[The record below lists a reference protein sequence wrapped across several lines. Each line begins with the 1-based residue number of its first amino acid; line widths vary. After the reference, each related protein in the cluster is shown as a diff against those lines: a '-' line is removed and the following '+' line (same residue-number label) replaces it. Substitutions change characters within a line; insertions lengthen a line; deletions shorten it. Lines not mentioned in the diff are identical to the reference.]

1 MLKGAIFDMDGVI
14 VNSHPTHIR
23 AWRRVLASFGINP
36 TDEELE
42 IVRDGKKKEEILR
55 HFDGD
60 LTDDQVQ
67 VYAQEKDRLFREES
81 RGVTMIGG
89 VEELLV
95 ELNRAAIPVAMASSG
110 SSWRVQHTLDLFQL
124 RSHFSVVLT
133 GDEFTAG
140 KADSKIFR
148 KAAEEM
154 GVRSEES
161 LVFEDSVSGVRS
173 AKAIG
178 MKCLGIGSAF
188 RAKLLLEAGAE
199 RVYSDF
205 VDTRLSHLQT
215 LFA

>member
-1 MLKGAIFDMDGVI
+1 MLKGVIFDMDGVI
-14 VNSHPTHIR
+14 VDSHPTHIR
-23 AWRRVLASFGINP
+23 AWRRVLAAFGVTP

-60 LTDDQVQ
+60 LTDDQIHA
-67 VYAQEKDRLFREES
+67 YAQEKDRLFREES
-81 RGVTMIGG
+81 PGVTMIGG
-89 VEELLV
+89 VEKLLD
-95 ELNRAAIPVAMASSG
+95 ELNRAAIPVAVASSG
-110 SSWRVQHTLDLFQL
+110 SSWRVQQTLDLFHL

-133 GDEFTAG
+133 GDELTVG
-140 KADSKIFR
+140 KTDSTIFR
-148 KAAEEM
+148 KAAEEL

-161 LVFEDSVSGVRS
+161 LVFEDSISGVRS
-173 AKAIG
+173 ATAIG
-178 MKCLGIGSAF
+178 MKCLGIGNAF

-205 VDTRLSHLQT
+205 VDTPLSHLQT